1 MDVGGKIGHRLSPI
15 CYTSIAEIKGFRFK
29 FRKDHLQQEEITKKM
44 RYQVPGRPAPIHSA
58 LSGGASH
65 IVTACHVP
73 RPIQCRAIMQSKHW
87 ALTQRPFCGN
97 PKSSP
102 DAGSFNCTVCGIVP
116 RHKAGAIFPILSR
129 LRHTT
134 PIKARISLTCGVL
147 SAFLVL
153 FRMLSR

>member
-1 MDVGGKIGHRLSPI
+1 MFGRGNERVHKQAYRDRGAGTCSGVMHPRLCDSRIDLGIPQKNRVSDGP
-15 CYTSIAEIKGFRFK
+15 T
-29 FRKDHLQQEEITKKM
+29 
-44 RYQVPGRPAPIHSA
+44 PIHSA

>member
-1 MDVGGKIGHRLSPI
+1 MFGRGNERVHKQAYRDRGAGTCSGVMHPRLCDSRIDLGIPQKNRV
-15 CYTSIAEIKGFRFK
+15 SDG
-29 FRKDHLQQEEITKKM
+29 
-44 RYQVPGRPAPIHSA
+44 PAPIHSA

-73 RPIQCRAIMQSKHW
+73 RPIQCRAIMQSSTGPYT
-87 ALTQRPFCGN
+87 ASFLREPEIIA
-97 PKSSP
+97 